1 MATTK
6 RVKIHYRKLRRDND
20 QFPASTFR
28 DAVVAA
34 MDKIL
39 SDGSKVKGRVRN
51 RLTGVSNQEGAQRLL
66 NHFQAGDHY
75 AFGTI
80 CLFSP
85 GELQALL
92 KPQDAEGSEIPE
104 DVLDAWEIE
113 ETAAPRG
120 NEYLHAIS
128 YWYVVGDHFYQIQ
141 HASLQSKSMEEYFT
155 WLLRDQSKVIGAAN
169 YVELKTVFDRT
180 QVGDLDDI
188 KAIEIGG
195 FVPETVS
202 AADLDDGEPR
212 VVEYDARETVADK
225 LRAGFAKG
233 RKILNDLLGEVEAQK
248 IIDDMPD
255 EASLEV
261 IVNIGYRAKKR
272 KIEKQFMRNLE
283 SGLRNIPDG
292 EIKVRGR
299 DGEIKGDDAR
309 LSTDMGVKKIR
320 ENSSLLDLDSALT
333 IMAEVHRRFMF
344 DGKVQD

>member
-1 MATTK
+1 MALTK
-6 RVKIHYRKLRRDND
+6 RVKIHYRKLRRDNN
-20 QFPASTFR
+20 QFALSSLS
-28 DAVVAA
+28 DAIVAA
-34 MDKIL
+34 MEKTL
-39 SDGSKVKGRVRN
+39 VDGSKVKGRVRN
-51 RLTGVSNQEGAQRLL
+51 RVVAVPNQDGAQRLL
-66 NHFQAGDHY
+66 NHFQAGDGY

-92 KPQDAEGSEIPE
+92 KPLDAEGSEIPE

-120 NEYLHAIS
+120 NEYLHAMS

-141 HASLQSKSMEEYFT
+141 HVSLQSKAMEEYFT
-155 WLLRDQSKVIGAAN
+155 WLLRDQTTVIDASK
-169 YVELKTVFDRT
+169 YVELKTIFDRE
-180 QVGDLDDI
+180 QVGNLDDI
-188 KAIEIGG
+188 RAIEIGG

-202 AADLDDGEPR
+202 SFDEETGEPR
-212 VVEYDARETVADK
+212 VIEYDVRESIADK
-225 LRAGFAKG
+225 VRAGFAKG

-248 IIDDMPD
+248 IIDEMPN

-261 IVNIGYRAKKR
+261 IVNIGYRAKRR
-272 KIEKQFMRNLE
+272 KVEKQFMRNLE

-320 ENSSLLDLDSALT
+320 ESSSLLDLSSVLT
-333 IMAEVHRRFMF
+333 AMAEVHRRFLF
-344 DGKVQD
+344 DGKIQD